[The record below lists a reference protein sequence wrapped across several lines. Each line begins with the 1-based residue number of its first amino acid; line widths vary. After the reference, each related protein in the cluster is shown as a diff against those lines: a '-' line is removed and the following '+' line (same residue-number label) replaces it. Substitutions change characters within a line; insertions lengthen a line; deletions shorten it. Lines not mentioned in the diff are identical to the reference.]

1 MLLSNGLPRPKIRL
15 KKFGFSLK
23 IVPAN
28 IVRKLPSQR
37 CFKPL
42 FIASFNF
49 SHKRR
54 NTRFNGLRRVHTPP
68 QPLTMHTAAHRAK
81 QGPSGRGRYH
91 YPRHVLHVHEH
102 PRAGCQNGVL
112 CRFGILPGRCSR
124 RTQRAFGTAMRLCA
138 SLSRR
143 RRSPAGL
150 RDLFRFCRN
159 CGLYALRSGPFRVC
173 EARGGITL
181 EMSRNVQSGNTQN
194 LKSSAAS
201 DQAAVCACA
210 HSWYFTGGS
219 PSGLRV

>member
-54 NTRFNGLRRVHTPP
+54 NVRFKGLRRVHTRLCSKNRTQRHTRRNRGRFGWGRYYYPRSVP
-68 QPLTMHTAAHRAK
+68 HVSETLRGRGLKRQALPLL
-81 QGPSGRGRYH
+81 GLGRGR
-91 YPRHVLHVHEH
+91 
-102 PRAGCQNGVL
+102 
-112 CRFGILPGRCSR
+112 SR
-124 RTQRAFGTAMRLCA
+124 RTQRACGTAMRLCA

-143 RRSPAGL
+143 RRGPAGL

-159 CGLYALRSGPFRVC
+159 CGFHALCSGPFRVC
-173 EARGGITL
+173 EVRGGITTL
-181 EMSRNVQSGNTQN
+181 DTLCVLPKRWMAACQN
-194 LKSSAAS
+194 DLF
-201 DQAAVCACA
+201 AV
-210 HSWYFTGGS
+210 F
-219 PSGLRV
+219 